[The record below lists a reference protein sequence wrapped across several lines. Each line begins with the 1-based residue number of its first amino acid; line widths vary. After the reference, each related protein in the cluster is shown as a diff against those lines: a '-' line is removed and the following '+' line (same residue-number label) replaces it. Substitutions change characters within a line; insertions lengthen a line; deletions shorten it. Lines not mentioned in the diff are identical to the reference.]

1 MGGGPIQGWVVTK
14 LLAATSLFV
23 VLGFVDVVA
32 LLIQVL
38 VQVDALVAGQRA
50 IGLVF
55 LLRLADF
62 TTTVA
67 QLLRLVVRQ
76 LA

>member
-50 IGLVF
+50 IGLVL

>member
-14 LLAATSLFV
+14 LLAATSFFV

-50 IGLVF
+50 IGLVL